1 MKRKVCIAVH
11 SRANYGRIKTVMRE
25 IDKHPLLELQLIVG
39 SSALLTRFGSAI
51 NNIRADGFKEL
62 ATVSSIFISNSHLP

>member
-1 MKRKVCIAVH
+1 MKRKICVVVH

-25 IDKHPLLELQLIVG
+25 ISCHPSLELQLVVG
-39 SSALLTRFGSAI
+39 SSALLERFGSAI

-62 ATVSSIFISNSHLP
+62 GVDVEIDMIAVN